1 MNIVCATDDNYV
13 PLCGIMLTSLL
24 ENNRGSHV
32 DIYILTQGLNLRSR
46 KLFSKLLQKITMMQK
61 YTFAR

>member
-1 MNIVCATDDNYV
+1 MPVLTKNDKSKHLMNIVCATDDNYV

-32 DIYILTQGLNLRSR
+32 DIYILTRWRN
-46 KLFSKLLQKITMMQK
+46 
-61 YTFAR
+61 

>member
-1 MNIVCATDDNYV
+1 MPVLTKNDKSKHLMNIVCATDDNYV

-32 DIYILTQGLNLRSR
+32 DIYI
-46 KLFSKLLQKITMMQK
+46 
-61 YTFAR
+61 Y

>member
-1 MNIVCATDDNYV
+1 MKLSMNIVCATDDNYV

-32 DIYILTQGLNLRSR
+32 DIYILTKGLNSGSR
-46 KLFSKLLQKITMMQK
+46 ELF
-61 YTFAR
+61 